1 MVVRSSRARVAA
13 LFFGAV
19 LITVALWSVLRGS
32 SLSADSSDYKNFY
45 DPVAAAILEGRGVTL
60 GGIPATSQ
68 PPGYALLLGATRG
81 VNRLLGL
88 SDAAALLVL
97 NLISIAASAVLLYEI
112 AALLVGPLASATA
125 YAMWISC
132 PFLLAISKAGL
143 TELPFCALLYAGLF
157 FFFRFVWAGKLRR
170 GQAVATGALLG
181 CAMLVR
187 PIAIGIPVLLVVLL
201 AFAKRTGD
209 LKIRLRFMAGMAAGC
224 LLLVMPWETWVF
236 ARTHQWIPLSTNG
249 VRSMRDGL
257 TYAVNPK
264 QYRARI
270 PVSPGVKEVQLA
282 VLQKGTDLGSMGDI
296 AALLWEQWRE
306 RPWAVTG
313 LLATKAA
320 RSWYATDSGRFD
332 RYILL
337 IQAVYL
343 LAGIVGG
350 LLAVRDR
357 RMRVSL
363 APVAALIG
371 YFWAMTTAFLSILR
385 YMVPAMGLVFLV
397 TAAGVDLAVKAR
409 GAARQEA
416 SAVDVGITG

>member
-1 MVVRSSRARVAA
+1 
-13 LFFGAV
+13 
-19 LITVALWSVLRGS
+19 
-32 SLSADSSDYKNFY
+32 
-45 DPVAAAILEGRGVTL
+45 
-60 GGIPATSQ
+60 
-68 PPGYALLLGATRG
+68 
-81 VNRLLGL
+81 
-88 SDAAALLVL
+88 
-97 NLISIAASAVLLYEI
+97 
-112 AALLVGPLASATA
+112 
-125 YAMWISC
+125 
-132 PFLLAISKAGL
+132 
-143 TELPFCALLYAGLF
+143 
-157 FFFRFVWAGKLRR
+157 
-170 GQAVATGALLG
+170 
-181 CAMLVR
+181 
-187 PIAIGIPVLLVVLL
+187 
-201 AFAKRTGD
+201 
-209 LKIRLRFMAGMAAGC
+209 
-224 LLLVMPWETWVF
+224 MPWETWVF